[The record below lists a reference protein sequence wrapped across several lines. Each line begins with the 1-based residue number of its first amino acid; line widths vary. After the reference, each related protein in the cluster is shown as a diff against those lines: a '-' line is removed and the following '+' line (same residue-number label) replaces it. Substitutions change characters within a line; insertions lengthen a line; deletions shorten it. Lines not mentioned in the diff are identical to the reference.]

1 MGQML
6 DWVNQGESVDVTLA
20 EEDEGSEIIEIYV
33 TDGSVVEITEG
44 DVMNK
49 SQESQGTYEMFDNT
63 IVLEDT
69 IVIDSSQ
76 EELVNVTMAEED
88 EENESSEEETGS
100 DDEGI
105 AKYFAGCLV
114 HNHHT
119 DTESMCPDD
128 PPCVCLGEVN
138 E

>member
-6 DWVNQGESVDVTLA
+6 DWANQGEFVDVTLA
-20 EEDEGSEIIEIYV
+20 EEDEGSEIIEIDV

-49 SQESQGTYEMFDNT
+49 SQQSQGTYEMFDNT

-88 EENESSEEETGS
+88 EENESSGEETGS

-105 AKYFAGCLV
+105 PKYFAGCPV

-138 E
+138 

>member
-105 AKYFAGCLV
+105 PKYFAGSPV